1 MPGREAGRSHQRSS
15 SAPCRAGGGAAGAPG
30 APPGSCPEPRG
41 RERRGSAAQSPVRHR
56 GRPAP
61 LGIGWWE
68 KPQPL
73 IGALGNLEK
82 PALQA
87 KGGRGWG
94 GEKVRSGG
102 GAKRENEG
110 GTERC
115 ERWLRAYPCSRGPEF
130 RDIPLS
136 AHPISDVLTSSS
148 PFAHLIRKAKVMR
161 GDYFPLTLY

>member
-15 SAPCRAGGGAAGAPG
+15 SAPCRAGGGAAGAAG

-73 IGALGNLEK
+73 IGPLGNLEK

-94 GEKVRSGG
+94 GRESEEWRRCKKGERRGH
-102 GAKRENEG
+102 GA
-110 GTERC
+110 
-115 ERWLRAYPCSRGPEF
+115 LRALAPSLPVLPGSRIPRYPPEAPTPSQMF
-130 RDIPLS
+130 SLPPVLS
-136 AHPISDVLTSSS
+136 PI
-148 PFAHLIRKAKVMR
+148 
-161 GDYFPLTLY
+161 LYARQK